1 MMKFFVKIDNAF
13 QSFTIYTWKLCGRC
27 LIGSCMHLCIEAIAE
42 YALLIVYVSL
52 MRVSS
57 QQYTLSCRAAAYT
70 KLNENIK
77 AIADCQK
84 AISIDPN
91 YGKAYGRMG

>member
-1 MMKFFVKIDNAF
+1 M
-13 QSFTIYTWKLCGRC
+13 
-27 LIGSCMHLCIEAIAE
+27 AE
-42 YALLIVYVSL
+42 YALFIFYLSSV
-52 MRVSS
+52 RVTS
-57 QQYTLSCRAAAYT
+57 QKYSVSCRAAAYT
-70 KLNENIK
+70 KLSENIK